1 MSVSHAVAHAVSCV
15 LLKSSSST
23 TTFFSTTSNLLC
35 HHLCPLGLD
44 ATDRCLPIGGSS
56 SNGGDDS
63 CCALTTNSHL
73 RFNAVQSNGGN
84 GVLTLFCLTEPL
96 CALCTS
102 THSLIHS
109 FSGTYC
115 ARCVYVL
122 VVCIFF
128 FAESSPSGYCV
139 SVTGA
144 GNPGGTEAPL
154 PVKEGHCPT
163 NAAV

>member
-1 MSVSHAVAHAVSCV
+1 MASTGEQSASVSVSHAVAHAVSCV

-73 RFNAVQSNGGN
+73 RFNAVQSNGGM
-84 GVLTLFCLTEPL
+84 VCSHSFASLSLSVL
-96 CALCTS
+96 CALALIRS
-102 THSLIHS
+102 FTHSVAHTARDVCMSSS
-109 FSGTYC
+109 FAFS
-115 ARCVYVL
+115 
-122 VVCIFF
+122 
-128 FAESSPSGYCV
+128 SSPSRRRAATV
-139 SVTGA
+139 S
-144 GNPGGTEAPL
+144 L
-154 PVKEGHCPT
+154 
-163 NAAV
+163 